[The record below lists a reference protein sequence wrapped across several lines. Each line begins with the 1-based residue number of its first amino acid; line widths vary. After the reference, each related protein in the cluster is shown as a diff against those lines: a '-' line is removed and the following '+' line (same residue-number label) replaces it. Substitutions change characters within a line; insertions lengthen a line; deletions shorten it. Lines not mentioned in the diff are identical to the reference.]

1 MTKFDK
7 YFSKDYFSAKKKFK
21 NLTKNLACQEKK
33 ITKNLTINFALSKSG
48 NKTLIMFIS
57 GTHGVEGYIGSAVQ
71 LYIIDKYLKKINS
84 IFDVAFVHSLN
95 PFGFKNNR
103 RYNENNVDLNRNN
116 IKNYKDKKIIDNNK
130 KILEYPLFN
139 PKRER
144 RQEFLEKI
152 EYYFEVLSSVK
163 KRGLLK
169 TINVIGFGQ
178 SLFPKGVCFIGK
190 EKQKSIM
197 YLEDYIQEVTKNYD
211 NFILVDLHTGAS
223 KKYKLDVYFTK
234 NKNKEF
240 LNLFKKIKDISQN
253 KYNGLDHIGGLEN
266 ILKISNA
273 KDNQYML
280 FEFGTINRFSTVLS
294 LNYLSYLLVKENQI
308 YNFGPKE
315 KILKI
320 KNEMKNAYSPSTY
333 KYKKFILKQIDLI
346 FKNL

>member
-1 MTKFDK
+1 MNNLDK
-7 YFSKDYFSAKKKFK
+7 YFSKDYFSAKKKFISF
-21 NLTKNLACQEKK
+21 TKNLKCQEKEISK
-33 ITKNLTINFALSKSG
+33 DLTINFAISKKK
-48 NKTLIMFIS
+48 NKSLILFIS

-71 LYIIDKYLKKINS
+71 LYIIDKYLKKINNK
-84 IFDVAFVHSLN
+84 FDVSFVHSLN

-116 IKNYKDKKIIDNNK
+116 IDDYTEKKIIENNK
-130 KILEYPLFN
+130 HILEYPLFN

-144 RQEFLEKI
+144 RKEFFEKI
-152 EYYFEVLSSVK
+152 EYYFEVLSSVR

-178 SLFPKGVCFIGK
+178 SLFPKGICFTGK
-190 EKQKSIM
+190 EKQKSII
-197 YLEDYIQEVTKNYD
+197 YLEEYIKEITKNYD

-234 NKNKEF
+234 SKDNLF
-240 LNLFKKIKDISQN
+240 LNSFKKIKDISQN
-253 KYNGLDHIGGLEN
+253 KYNGLDHIGGLNN
-266 ILKISNA
+266 ILKKSNA
-273 KDNQYML
+273 KNNQYVL

-315 KILKI
+315 KIKKI
-320 KNEMKNAYSPSTY
+320 KEEMKKAYSPSDNR
-333 KYKKFILKQIDLI
+333 YKKFVIKQIDLI